1 MYCVSEKS
9 NKDYIL
15 NKDPVKILITPEE
28 HLKFFNYSK
37 TLNEYRD
44 KIDKINQEDWKRIR
58 WYINDYDFIVRDPI
72 INRAFYKYWEM
83 IYTFDLID
91 TNEKVLHC
99 AEAPGGFI
107 QGTNMYY
114 NINNKIDINNKTDD
128 NEEFTLVYKK
138 KIEKNIYSIS
148 LNNEIQKYKLYNLP
162 TYNKNVIT
170 KNVYITYG
178 KDNTGDINNID
189 NVYYIKNKNK
199 EFNFIT
205 ADGGFD
211 EGIEFNNKEQLH
223 YKLIISEI
231 LCALILQK
239 NNGNFILKMFD
250 IFTETSCHL
259 LYLLSLCYNNITIYK
274 PSTSRP
280 TNSEKYIICKNFNIN
295 EDNKNDL
302 ITFLKCIMER
312 LSGEHKYISV
322 RMFEKLPIDFMNNL
336 YKINSQITFKQCSF
350 LKKAIVLANDSVF
363 IKQYDKILEN
373 SINKRN
379 EVYNQWKIK
388 YKLP

>member
-148 LNNEIQKYKLYNLP
+148 LNNEILKYKLYNLP

-189 NVYYIKNKNK
+189 NVLKFIKYNIKLHENNQRNINIYYI
-199 EFNFIT
+199 
-205 ADGGFD
+205 
-211 EGIEFNNKEQLH
+211 
-223 YKLIISEI
+223 YMI
-231 LCALILQK
+231 LYGCK
-239 NNGNFILKMFD
+239 K
-250 IFTETSCHL
+250 S
-259 LYLLSLCYNNITIYK
+259 YLVFYNHT
-274 PSTSRP
+274 R
-280 TNSEKYIICKNFNIN
+280 
-295 EDNKNDL
+295 
-302 ITFLKCIMER
+302 
-312 LSGEHKYISV
+312 
-322 RMFEKLPIDFMNNL
+322 
-336 YKINSQITFKQCSF
+336 
-350 LKKAIVLANDSVF
+350 
-363 IKQYDKILEN
+363 
-373 SINKRN
+373 
-379 EVYNQWKIK
+379 
-388 YKLP
+388 